1 MRRMDFLLLSLWIA
15 WQSCLVC
22 AIPIGARPHSASIVD
37 FGAIGD
43 GVTLN
48 TLAFQ
53 NAMFYLS
60 SITATDKGGAM
71 LYVPEG
77 RWLTG
82 SFNLTSHFTL
92 YLERGAVILGSQWP
106 IIDPLPSYGRGRELP
121 GGRHI
126 SLVHGENLED
136 VVITGTLFSS
146 FPLATP
152 AFSFVLSFVLGENGT
167 IDGQGAKWWRWSKL
181 GLLNHTRGHLVEFV
195 SSTNIIISNV
205 TLVNSPFWTLHPVY
219 CTNVLIQGVTILAP
233 QDSPNTD
240 GIDPGKEIL
249 PKFLKLSSLDL
260 SQNFGGSSKSSSRF
274 QLQRLHPGLLH
285 QQRRRHDRHQERLG
299 RVRHR
304 LRPAQLQHPYPSSHR
319 TDQAG
324 GRHSHRKR
332 DLGWHRERPGGRPR
346 RSEHQVGNFH
356 PDWRRQGRLHPKRC
370 PLQHHLARHPDR
382 HHHLRLLQRAP
393 GQRFQRHRFPSRRK
407 GDGQG
412 SHGQHTG
419 QARTNSG
426 NPGGAF
432 QRYLLGGHSAGC
444 YHRTDRLEVHGRGGL
459 LVLGDTK
466 DMLATVREQHPRCPP
481 VPAPSDPMV
490 LTTSSG
496 KVALRGNVLEFLLA
510 IATHALL

>member
-1 MRRMDFLLLSLWIA
+1 MRRMDFLLLALWIA
-15 WQSCLVC
+15 WRSCLVC

-152 AFSFVLSFVLGENGT
+152 AFSFVLGENGT

-240 GIDPGKEIL
+240 GIDPDSSSNVCIQDCYISNGDDMIAIKSGWDEYGIAYGQPSSNIHIRRVTGQTKRGAAIAIGSETSGGIENVL
-249 PKFLKLSSLDL
+249 VEDLVAVSTKSGVSIRTGVGRGAYIRNVVLSSITLLDIQTAITI
-260 SQNFGGSSKSSSRF
+260 SGFSSEHPDNGYNATAFPVVEKVTVRGVTGNTLDRPGRILGIPEVPFRDICLEDIALDASTGLTAWKCTDVEGYSSSVTPKICKELSENNSPDACPF
-274 QLQRLHPGLLH
+274 QLPG
-285 QQRRRHDRHQERLG
+285 
-299 RVRHR
+299 
-304 LRPAQLQHPYPSSHR
+304 
-319 TDQAG
+319 T
-324 GRHSHRKR
+324 
-332 DLGWHRERPGGRPR
+332 
-346 RSEHQVGNFH
+346 F
-356 PDWRRQGRLHPKRC
+356 C
-370 PLQHHLARHPDR
+370 
-382 HHHLRLLQRAP
+382 
-393 GQRFQRHRFPSRRK
+393 
-407 GDGQG
+407 
-412 SHGQHTG
+412 
-419 QARTNSG
+419 
-426 NPGGAF
+426 
-432 QRYLLGGHSAGC
+432 
-444 YHRTDRLEVHGRGGL
+444 
-459 LVLGDTK
+459 
-466 DMLATVREQHPRCPP
+466 
-481 VPAPSDPMV
+481 DPMV

-510 IATHALL
+510 IGTLGLL